1 MLAKVL
7 APARIGLEGRLV
19 EIECDMSSGLPGLVI
34 VGLGNKAIEEARE
47 RVRSAIK
54 NSGLMLPP
62 KRITLNLAPADLPK
76 DGTSFDVGIA
86 VAILVASEQLKP
98 VGNCLFTGELALDG
112 SVRPVPGV
120 VTAAHVARRQG
131 AKALF
136 VPAGQEVG
144 LGRLDGLKVIPVKNL
159 QQLFEHLRGNKRIA
173 GRRARIQS
181 AFTVEPEVD
190 FADIYGQEE
199 AKRAMLVAASGRHNI
214 LLVGPPGVGKTMLA
228 KAAAG
233 IMPPLNPQQQIEVA
247 RLHEARG
254 LERSPTLS
262 SRPFRAP
269 HHSASITALIGGGR
283 VPTPGEISLSHHG
296 VLFMD
301 ELPEFQRPVLEALR
315 QPLEEGRITIG
326 RAAGSATFPAR
337 FMLIAAQNPC
347 PCGYRGDA
355 DHRCNCSSYQIER
368 YRKQISGPLLERID
382 MAVTV
387 KRAQPDAELNSR
399 ESSQALRQQVEAA
412 TLLQQQRSGYVK
424 GELIPNSLL
433 NGGPLESSC
442 ALDTEG
448 QQLINQA
455 VANLHLSTRVHVRIL
470 RVARTIADLE
480 GSPKI
485 KYRHLAE
492 AIRYRSTAE

>member
-1 MLAKVL
+1 MLARVL
-7 APARIGLEGRLV
+7 APARIGLEGQLV

-54 NSGLMLPP
+54 NSNLMLPP

-76 DGTSFDVGIA
+76 DGTSFDVGLA
-86 VAILVASEQLKP
+86 VAILVASEQLNP
-98 VGNCLFTGELALDG
+98 VRNCLFTGELALDG
-112 SVRPVPGV
+112 SLRPVPGM
-120 VTAAHVARRQG
+120 VTAAHVATQHG
-131 AKALF
+131 ARTLF
-136 VPAGQEVG
+136 VPAGQEEGMDQYPSLRV
-144 LGRLDGLKVIPVKNL
+144 VPVKSL
-159 QQLFEHLRGNKRIA
+159 QQLYEHLRGAKRIY
-173 GRRARIQS
+173 GRKKPILSVRQ
-181 AFTVEPEVD
+181 PEVEIN

-233 IMPPLNPQQQIEVA
+233 IMPPLQKGEQIEVA

-254 LERSPTLS
+254 LERSPALM

-269 HHSASITALIGGGR
+269 HHSTSVTALIGGGR

-296 VLFMD
+296 VLFLD

-347 PCGYRGDA
+347 PCGYRGDSER
-355 DHRCNCSSYQIER
+355 RCNCSSYQIQR

-382 MAVTV
+382 MMVTV
-387 KRAQPDAELNSR
+387 KRANPQANRSQRQTSAELSR
-399 ESSQALRQQVEAA
+399 LVNGAM
-412 TLLQQQRSGYVK
+412 LLQKQRFKDDSSTNANLTGK
-424 GELIPNSLL
+424 LL
-433 NGGPLESSC
+433 EQAC
-442 ALDTEG
+442 KLDAAG
-448 QQLINQA
+448 QLLLHQA
-455 VANLHLSTRVHVRIL
+455 VTNLHLSTRTHVRIL
-470 RVARTIADLE
+470 RVARTVADLDN
-480 GSPKI
+480 SALITTK
-485 KYRHLAE
+485 HLSE
-492 AIRYRSTAE
+492 AMRYRSTAE